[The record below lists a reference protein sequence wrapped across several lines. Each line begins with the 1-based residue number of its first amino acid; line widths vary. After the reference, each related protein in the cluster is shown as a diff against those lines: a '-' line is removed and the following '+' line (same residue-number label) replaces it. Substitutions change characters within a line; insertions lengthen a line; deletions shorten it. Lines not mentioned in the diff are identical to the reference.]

1 MRRLIFPHVNFGRRK
16 CCQADPLYVIR
27 CGGAAA
33 RSERAGGSMANETL
47 MRANCRQGRL
57 TITDGDLFVAPR
69 VPVVS
74 RPRWSAARSEIA
86 GLSVCP
92 GHGVTLGLA
101 FRTRDGRE
109 LHATCLLPPA
119 TPPLAPLPAYHSPPH
134 DP

>member
-1 MRRLIFPHVNFGRRK
+1 
-16 CCQADPLYVIR
+16 
-27 CGGAAA
+27 
-33 RSERAGGSMANETL
+33 MANETL

-57 TITDGDLFVAPR
+57 TITDGELFVAPR

-74 RPRWSAARSEIA
+74 RPRWSTARGEIA

-109 LHATCLLPPA
+109 LHADWLLP
-119 TPPLAPLPAYHSPPH
+119 H
-134 DP
+134 DAQRVAAILGYQSYASWPRRWRWGARRMSS